1 MASKLDPQLEYLLE
15 SGVADLASAHVRG
28 RFGITA
34 ESFADDARPTETVV
48 LVQYAGDPNALR
60 EAGLTIRGKA
70 GDVWTGTIPLERLP
84 ALAELAQ
91 VERLE
96 GTRSLHAELDLSLV
110 ECRAR
115 RVHRGSPVRKGTNVI
130 VGIVDSGCDYT
141 HKCFRLSNGKS
152 RILFIWD
159 QGLTPQAGES
169 SPAGFGYGVEYDN
182 AAINRALASA
192 TPFARVRHRD
202 SQQADFHG
210 THVTGI
216 AAGNGSVRAPNPPG
230 GGPFV
235 GVAPKA
241 DIIIVADSSNGAEG
255 LGTSANTLDGVNY
268 IFQRAQALRK
278 AAAVNMSLGDNLGPH
293 DGTSLLER
301 GIDNLLGGA
310 GRAFV
315 KSAGNAG
322 AARIHAEG
330 DVTAAAPARI
340 RFNQPAND
348 SSPNQFDLW
357 YDGAA
362 TFEVS
367 VEDPAGNVV
376 GPVQVG
382 NAANFNLPGGNR
394 VRIDHRNNDA
404 FNGDKRIFL
413 TLTPGV
419 AGQMRQGAWA
429 IRLRVA
435 PGQAGGHFDAWIQR
449 GQVVPS
455 FLPPHESRSRT
466 ISTPGTASEAI
477 TAANYVSRPASQL
490 GRLAAS
496 SSRGPT
502 RDGRDAPTVGAPGSS
517 ITSAAGHSAVPYVG
531 MSGTSMA
538 APHVTG
544 TIALMFE
551 KNPGRTQAQ
560 IKACLEQAARLDAD
574 TGPARN
580 HDWGAG
586 KMDSAAAVRCVPNP
600 P

>member
-1 MASKLDPQLEYLLE
+1 MATKLDPQLEYLLE
-15 SGVADLASAHVRG
+15 SGLNDLSNLELAGRFGFNTESLASAP
-28 RFGITA
+28 A
-34 ESFADDARPTETVV
+34 PEAVV
-48 LVQYAGDPNALR
+48 LVQYQGNRDALTKK
-60 EAGLTIRGKA
+60 GLRIRGKA
-70 GDVWTGTIPLERLP
+70 GDVWTGTIELDRLP
-84 ALAELAQ
+84 ALAELAK

-96 GTRSLHAELDLSLV
+96 GARALHAELDLSLA
-110 ECRAR
+110 ECRAGS
-115 RVHRGSPVRKGTNVI
+115 VHGGSPALKGTGVI

-141 HKCFRLSNGKS
+141 HRCFRHSNGKS

-159 QGLTPQAGES
+159 QGLTPQAGEH

-182 AAINRALASA
+182 EAINKALTKAN
-192 TPFARVRHRD
+192 PFAKVRHRD
-202 SQQADFHG
+202 SQQAGFHG

-216 AAGNGSVRAPNPPG
+216 AAGNGSVPAPNPPG

-235 GVAPKA
+235 GIAPKA
-241 DIIIVADSSNGAEG
+241 DIILVADSSNGAEG

-268 IFQRAQALRK
+268 IFQRAAALGK

-301 GIDNLLGGA
+301 GIDQLLGGA

-330 DVTAAAPARI
+330 DVTAAVPARI
-340 RFNQPAND
+340 GFSQPAGD

-357 YDGAA
+357 YDGTA

-367 VEDPAGNVV
+367 VVDPAGNRV

-382 NAANFNLPGGNR
+382 NAAVFNLPGGNR
-394 VRIDHRNNDA
+394 VRIDHRANDA

-413 TLTPGV
+413 TFTPGGVAQMV
-419 AGQMRQGAWA
+419 AGNWTIG
-429 IRLRVA
+429 LRVA
-435 PGQAGGHFDAWIQR
+435 PGGAGGHFDVWIQR

-455 FLPPHESRSRT
+455 FLAPHESAART

-477 TAANYVSRPASQL
+477 TAANYVSRPATQL
-490 GRLAAS
+490 GKLAAS

-502 RDGRDAPTVGAPGSS
+502 RDGRAAPTLAAPGSS
-517 ITSAAGHSAVPYVG
+517 ITSAAAYSAAAYVG

-538 APHVTG
+538 APHITG

-560 IKACLEQAARLDAD
+560 IKACLEQSARKDAN
-574 TGPARN
+574 TGLVPN

-586 KMDSAAAVRCVPNP
+586 KMDSAKAVKCVP
-600 P
+600 